1 MKNNF
6 NWRINLI
13 LVIVFIL
20 GTAIVSR
27 LFYLQILNRKL
38 YESQALGQQVSFKN
52 IVGPRGQIFCENS
65 QETKGNKSS
74 GEVKGLA
81 INKESWKM
89 VVNPKNV
96 SDKNVFAENLSEVL
110 EKTKEE
116 ILSQIDNENSY
127 VVLGKDLSSEKM
139 KKIKSLGFKGVSWEN
154 ESNRFYPQGQL
165 ASHVLGFV
173 GGADSGQYGIEGY
186 YEDILKGKLGIQED
200 KKGLDSL
207 FSDNNDEASLDG
219 SDVYLTIDYNIQ
231 FQAESLLAQE
241 KEKNDIDSGQ
251 IIVIKPSTGKILALA
266 NFPSYDP
273 NYYSKE
279 KDLGIFQNS
288 VIQKLFEPGSV
299 MKPFTMAAALNEGK
313 ITPETTYVDTGS
325 VVIGKDVVS
334 NFNFEKE
341 GEQTMTGVLENSL
354 NTGAVFVEQKL
365 DHKVFWDYLDKFGFF
380 QKTNIDSQGEAYSIN
395 ELLRT
400 GPDFNYATAS
410 FGQGIEMTPIQLVKA
425 FCALANGGK
434 TVKPYLVEKIVNGR
448 DEVYT
453 RPEISSPIISQ
464 QAISQLNSMLVN
476 VVDKGFGGVA
486 KIPGYYLA
494 GKTGTAQI
502 PKINGR
508 GYEPDSETIQS
519 FVGYGPAY
527 NPQFLIL
534 VKLDRPKVPKS
545 SLSAVPVFK
554 ELARY
559 IINYWQIPPDYDPAT
574 KK

>member
-1 MKNNF
+1 LKNNF